1 MATAR
6 QDDRHLQSERQ
17 GTGRRASRLAALEA
31 AAAKRVLLLDGAMG
45 TMIQRHELSEA
56 DFRGTLYADHDRE
69 LAGNNDLL
77 SVTRPKIIQDIHV
90 GFLEAGADIV
100 TTNTFNANRVSQ
112 EDYGLAGAVRALNR
126 ASARIAR
133 EAADAA
139 ATAERPRFVAGV
151 LGPTNKTLSVSPDVN
166 DPGKRTIDFD
176 TLGAAYREAAEA
188 LIEGGVDLILLET
201 IFDSL
206 NAKAALVALDEM
218 FEATGTRLPILI
230 SGTVT
235 DRAGRMLNGQTVE
248 AFWLTLAHA
257 APFSVGLNCSFGAAD
272 MRPHLADLAGIA
284 ETRISAYPNA
294 GLPNEFG
301 GYDETPEETAAQ
313 LGEWAEAGLV
323 NLVGGCCGTTPA
335 HLAAIAD
342 AVAGHPPRV
351 MSASRPKLRLAG
363 LEPFESGDDGS
374 TFVNVGERTNVTGSA
389 RFRKL
394 ITAGDYPAAL
404 EVARQQVENGAQII
418 DVNMDEGMLDSEA
431 AMSRFLNLIAA
442 EPDIARVPVMIDS
455 SHWPAIE
462 AGLRAVV
469 GKPVVNSISLKEGD
483 EPFLEQARLVKR
495 YGAAVV
501 VMAFDEQGQAETPE
515 RKLAICER
523 AYCLLTERVGLAPAD
538 IIFDPNI
545 FAVAT
550 GIAEHDDYARAFIEA
565 ARRIKARWPH
575 VHVSGGLSNI
585 SFAFRGNN
593 TVREAMHAAF
603 LYHAIGAGMD
613 MGIVNAGQ
621 LAVYEDLPEA
631 LKNAVEDV
639 LLNRRSDATE
649 RLLEIAES
657 YRDAGAGAAR
667 DEDAVA
673 WREQDVDGRLRYALV
688 HGIADHVVDDT
699 EEARQAA
706 DRALDVI
713 EGPLMDGMNVV
724 GDLFGAGKMFL
735 PQVVKSARVMKKAVA
750 HLVPFIEEEKRAG
763 GRVPETSGKIVT
775 ATVKGDVHDI
785 GKNIVGVVLRCNNFE
800 VIDLGVMVPAAQ
812 ILDTARQEKA
822 DMIGVSG
829 LITPSLDQMCRL
841 AAEMER
847 QGLDLPL
854 LIGGATTSRMH
865 TAVKIAPAYSGA
877 VVHVMDASKAV
888 GVAGTL
894 LSRERRQAFIADVR
908 ERYDAMRAAHS
919 RGQSGKRLLSLAEAR
934 ANRARPDWRRYR
946 ASVPRFIGART
957 IADVGVAE
965 LIPYIDWTPFFR
977 SWELT
982 GTYPAI
988 LEDET
993 VGEAA
998 RSLFDDARAML
1009 ESIVA
1014 EGSFA
1019 PQAAVGFWPAWSVD
1033 DDIEVFANGERERP
1047 IATLHTLRQQV
1058 TRERERPN
1066 HALADFVA
1074 PQGSA
1079 VDDHV
1084 GGFAVTIGDGVDR
1097 MAEAHERDHDD
1108 YSAIM
1113 VKALGD
1119 RLAEA
1124 FAEFLHERTR
1134 KELWGYAPSEALAND
1149 ELIGERYR
1157 GIRPAPGYPACPDH
1171 SETRTIFTLLEA
1183 EARTGLQLTES
1194 CAMWPAS
1201 SVCGL
1206 YFSHPESTYFG
1217 VGKLGRDQITD
1228 YARRKG
1234 ASLEETEAWLLP
1246 NLAYDP
1252 GAEPQSG
1259 RDQ

>member
-1 MATAR
+1 
-6 QDDRHLQSERQ
+6 
-17 GTGRRASRLAALEA
+17 
-31 AAAKRVLLLDGAMG
+31 
-45 TMIQRHELSEA
+45 
-56 DFRGTLYADHDRE
+56 
-69 LAGNNDLL
+69 
-77 SVTRPKIIQDIHV
+77 
-90 GFLEAGADIV
+90 
-100 TTNTFNANRVSQ
+100 
-112 EDYGLAGAVRALNR
+112 
-126 ASARIAR
+126 
-133 EAADAA
+133 
-139 ATAERPRFVAGV
+139 
-151 LGPTNKTLSVSPDVN
+151 
-166 DPGKRTIDFD
+166 
-176 TLGAAYREAAEA
+176 
-188 LIEGGVDLILLET
+188 
-201 IFDSL
+201 
-206 NAKAALVALDEM
+206 
-218 FEATGTRLPILI
+218 
-230 SGTVT
+230 
-235 DRAGRMLNGQTVE
+235 
-248 AFWLTLAHA
+248 
-257 APFSVGLNCSFGAAD
+257 
-272 MRPHLADLAGIA
+272 
-284 ETRISAYPNA
+284 
-294 GLPNEFG
+294 
-301 GYDETPEETAAQ
+301 
-313 LGEWAEAGLV
+313 
-323 NLVGGCCGTTPA
+323 
-335 HLAAIAD
+335 
-342 AVAGHPPRV
+342 
-351 MSASRPKLRLAG
+351 
-363 LEPFESGDDGS
+363 
-374 TFVNVGERTNVTGSA
+374 
-389 RFRKL
+389 
-394 ITAGDYPAAL
+394 
-404 EVARQQVENGAQII
+404 
-418 DVNMDEGMLDSEA
+418 MLDSEA

-462 AGLRAVV
+462 AGLRAVA

-483 EPFLEQARLVKR
+483 EPFLEQARLVRR

-501 VMAFDEQGQAETPE
+501 VMAFDEQGQAETPQ

-523 AYCLLTERVGLAPAD
+523 AYRLLTERVGLSPGD

-649 RLLEIAES
+649 RLLEIAER

-667 DEDAVA
+667 NEDAVA

-894 LSRERRQAFIADVR
+894 LSRERRQAFAADVR

-919 RGQSGKRLLSLAEAR
+919 RGQSGRRLLSLAEAR

-988 LEDET
+988 LDDET
-993 VGEAA
+993 VGPAA
-998 RSLFDDARAML
+998 RSLFDDARTML

-1014 EGSFA
+1014 EGSFV
-1019 PQAAVGFWPAWSVD
+1019 PRAAVGFWPAWSVD
-1033 DDIEVFANGERERP
+1033 DDIELFANGGRERP
-1047 IATLHTLRQQV
+1047 IATLHTLRQQMS
-1058 TRERERPN
+1058 RERERPN

-1074 PQGSA
+1074 PQGSG

-1097 MAEAHERDHDD
+1097 MATAHERDHDD

-1134 KELWGYAPSEALAND
+1134 KELWGYAPNEALAND

-1171 SETRTIFTLLEA
+1171 SEKRTIFTLLEA

>member
-1 MATAR
+1 
-6 QDDRHLQSERQ
+6 
-17 GTGRRASRLAALEA
+17 
-31 AAAKRVLLLDGAMG
+31 MG
-45 TMIQRHELSEA
+45 TMIQRHELGEA

-77 SVTRPKIIQDIHV
+77 SVTRPEIIQDIHA

-112 EDYGLAGAVRALNR
+112 EDYGLAGAVHALNR

-133 EAADAA
+133 EVADAA

-218 FEATGTRLPILI
+218 FEASGIRLPILI

-272 MRPHLADLAGIA
+272 MRPHLADLARIA

-301 GYDETPEETAAQ
+301 GYDETPEETATQ

-335 HLAAIAD
+335 HIAAIAD

-363 LEPFESGDDGS
+363 IEPFESGDDGS

-389 RFRKL
+389 KFRKL

-418 DVNMDEGMLDSEA
+418 DVNMDEGMLDAEA

-462 AGLRAVV
+462 AGLRSVA

-575 VHVSGGLSNI
+575 VHVSGGVSNI

-649 RLLEIAES
+649 RLLQIAER
-657 YRDAGAGAAR
+657 YRDAGAGAVR

-750 HLVPFIEEEKRAG
+750 HLVPFIEEEKREG
-763 GRVPETSGKIVT
+763 GAMPQANGKIVT

-785 GKNIVGVVLRCNNFE
+785 GKNIVGVVLRCNNIE

-812 ILDTARQEKA
+812 ILDTARQEQA
-822 DMIGVSG
+822 DLIGVSG

-847 QGLDLPL
+847 QGFDLPL

-877 VVHVMDASKAV
+877 VVHVTDASKAV

-894 LSRERRQAFIADVR
+894 LSPERRQTLIADVR
-908 ERYDAMRAAHS
+908 ERYEAMRAAHS
-919 RGQSGKRLLSLAEAR
+919 RGQSGRRLLSLAEAR

-946 ASVPRFIGART
+946 ASVPRFIGAHT
-957 IADVGVAE
+957 IADVGVAD

-977 SWELT
+977 SWELA
-982 GTYPAI
+982 GNYPAI
-988 LEDET
+988 LDDET
-993 VGEAA
+993 VGPAA

-1019 PQAAVGFWPAWSVD
+1019 PRAAVGFWPAWSVD
-1033 DDIEVFANGERERP
+1033 DDIELFANGGRERP
-1047 IATLHTLRQQV
+1047 IATLHTLRQQMS
-1058 TRERERPN
+1058 RERERPN

-1074 PQGSA
+1074 PQGSG

-1171 SETRTIFTLLEA
+1171 SEKRTIFTLLEA

-1234 ASLEETEAWLLP
+1234 ASLEETEAWLSP
-1246 NLAYDP
+1246 NLAYDSD
-1252 GAEPQSG
+1252 GEPQIGGAS
-1259 RDQ
+1259 

>member
-1 MATAR
+1 MTAAR
-6 QDDRHLQSERQ
+6 QDDRHSQID
-17 GTGRRASRLAALEA
+17 GPGDARRAARLAALEA
-31 AAAKRVLLLDGAMG
+31 AAARRVLLLDGAMG
-45 TMIQRHELSEA
+45 TMIQRHELGEA
-56 DFRGTLYADHDRE
+56 DFRGALYADHDRE

-77 SVTRPKIIQDIHV
+77 SVTRPEVIRDIHA
-90 GFLEAGADIV
+90 GFLAAGADIV

-112 EDYGLAGAVRALNR
+112 EDYGLAAAVRDLNL

-133 EAADAA
+133 GAADAA

-166 DPGKRTIDFD
+166 DPGKRTIDFA
-176 TLGAAYREAAEA
+176 TLGTAYREAAEA
-188 LIEGGVDLILLET
+188 LVDGGVDLILLET

-218 FEATGTRLPILI
+218 FEATGARLPILI

-257 APFSVGLNCSFGAAD
+257 APFSIGLNCSFGAAD
-272 MRPHLADLAGIA
+272 MRPHLADLARIA

-301 GYDETPEETAAQ
+301 GYDETPDETAAQ

-335 HLAAIAD
+335 HIAAIAD
-342 AVAGHPPRV
+342 AVAGRAPRAV
-351 MSASRPKLRLAG
+351 CANRPRLRLAG

-418 DVNMDEGMLDSEA
+418 DVNMDEGMLDAEA

-462 AGLRAVV
+462 AGLRAVA
-469 GKPVVNSISLKEGD
+469 GKPVVNSISLKEGE
-483 EPFLEQARLVKR
+483 EPFLEQARLVRR

-501 VMAFDEQGQAETPE
+501 VMAFDERGQAETPE

-523 AYCLLTERVGLAPAD
+523 AYRLLTERAGFAAAD
-538 IIFDPNI
+538 IVFDPNI

-565 ARRIKARWPH
+565 ARRIKSRWPH
-575 VHVSGGLSNI
+575 VHVSGGVSNI

-603 LYHAIGAGMD
+603 LYHATRAGMD

-621 LAVYEDLPEA
+621 LAVYEDIPDA
-631 LKNAVEDV
+631 LRNAVEDV

-649 RLLEIAES
+649 RLLEIAER

-667 DEDAVA
+667 DEDAEA
-673 WREQDVDGRLRYALV
+673 WREQDVDGRLRFALV
-688 HGIADHVVDDT
+688 HGIADHIVDDT
-699 EEARQAA
+699 EEARQGAA
-706 DRALDVI
+706 RALAVI

-735 PQVVKSARVMKKAVA
+735 PQVVKSARVMKQAVA
-750 HLVPFIEEEKRAG
+750 HLVPFIEAEKRAG
-763 GRVPETSGKIVT
+763 GAAPQAAGKIVT

-812 ILDTARQEKA
+812 ILDTAREEKA
-822 DMIGVSG
+822 DLIGVSG

-877 VVHVMDASKAV
+877 VVHVTDASKAV

-894 LSRERRQAFIADVR
+894 LSPERRQAFAADVR

-919 RGQSGKRLLSLAEAR
+919 RGQAGKRLLSLAEAR
-934 ANRARPDWRRYR
+934 ANRARPDWGTLPGDGAVLHRRPDDR
-946 ASVPRFIGART
+946 RCRGR
-957 IADVGVAE
+957 
-965 LIPYIDWTPFFR
+965 R
-977 SWELT
+977 
-982 GTYPAI
+982 
-988 LEDET
+988 
-993 VGEAA
+993 A
-998 RSLFDDARAML
+998 RSLYRLDSLLPKLGARRHVPGDPRRRDGGRRGAVALRRFARHARPHRGRRLVCAARRRRLLARLERGRRHRAVRERRARATRCNAPHAAPADDARAR
-1009 ESIVA
+1009 
-1014 EGSFA
+1014 A
-1019 PQAAVGFWPAWSVD
+1019 PQPRTRGLRRAARDGP
-1033 DDIEVFANGERERP
+1033 RRP
-1047 IATLHTLRQQV
+1047 RGRVRGHHRRRRGPDGRSPRTGPRRLQRH
-1058 TRERERPN
+1058 
-1066 HALADFVA
+1066 HG
-1074 PQGSA
+1074 QGSRRPA
-1079 VDDHV
+1079 
-1084 GGFAVTIGDGVDR
+1084 GGGLRGVPTR
-1097 MAEAHERDHDD
+1097 AH
-1108 YSAIM
+1108 AQG
-1113 VKALGD
+1113 ALGLCAERGPGQRRAD
-1119 RLAEA
+1119 R
-1124 FAEFLHERTR
+1124 R
-1134 KELWGYAPSEALAND
+1134 ALSRDQAGAR
-1149 ELIGERYR
+1149 LS
-1157 GIRPAPGYPACPDH
+1157 ACPDH
-1171 SETRTIFTLLEA
+1171 SEKRTIFALLEA

-1206 YFSHPESTYFG
+1206 YFSHPECTYFG
-1217 VGKLGRDQITD
+1217 VGKVGRDQIAD

-1234 ASLEETEAWLLP
+1234 ASLQETEAWLLP
-1246 NLAYDP
+1246 NLAYEP
-1252 GAEPQSG
+1252 GAEA
-1259 RDQ
+1259 

>member
-6 QDDRHLQSERQ
+6 QDDRHVQSESQ
-17 GTGRRASRLAALEA
+17 GTSRRASRLATLEA
-31 AAAKRVLLLDGAMG
+31 AAAERVLLLDGAMG
-45 TMIQRHELSEA
+45 TMIQRHELGEA

-77 SVTRPKIIQDIHV
+77 SVTRPEIIQDIHA

-112 EDYGLAGAVRALNR
+112 EDYGLAGAVHALNR

-133 EAADAA
+133 EVADAA

-218 FEATGTRLPILI
+218 FEASGIRLPILI

-272 MRPHLADLAGIA
+272 MRPHLADLARIA

-301 GYDETPEETAAQ
+301 GYDETPEETATQ

-335 HLAAIAD
+335 HIAAIAD

-363 LEPFESGDDGS
+363 IEPFESGDDGS

-389 RFRKL
+389 KFRKL

-418 DVNMDEGMLDSEA
+418 DVNMDEGMLDAEA

-462 AGLRAVV
+462 AGLRSVA

-575 VHVSGGLSNI
+575 VHVSGGVSNI

-649 RLLEIAES
+649 RLLQIAER
-657 YRDAGAGAAR
+657 YRDAGAGAVR

-750 HLVPFIEEEKRAG
+750 HLVPFIEEEKREG
-763 GRVPETSGKIVT
+763 GAMPQANGKIVT

-785 GKNIVGVVLRCNNFE
+785 GKNIVGVVLRCNNIE

-812 ILDTARQEKA
+812 ILDTARQEQA
-822 DMIGVSG
+822 DLIGVSG

-847 QGLDLPL
+847 QGFDLPL

-877 VVHVMDASKAV
+877 VVHVTDASKAV

-894 LSRERRQAFIADVR
+894 LSPERRQTLIADVR
-908 ERYDAMRAAHS
+908 ERYEAMRAAHS
-919 RGQSGKRLLSLAEAR
+919 RGQSGRRLLSLAEAR

-946 ASVPRFIGART
+946 ASVPRFIGAHT
-957 IADVGVAE
+957 IADVGVAD

-977 SWELT
+977 SWELA
-982 GTYPAI
+982 GNYPAI
-988 LEDET
+988 LDDET
-993 VGEAA
+993 VGPAA

-1019 PQAAVGFWPAWSVD
+1019 PRAAVGFWPAWSVD
-1033 DDIEVFANGERERP
+1033 DDIELFANGGRERP
-1047 IATLHTLRQQV
+1047 IATLHTLRQQMS
-1058 TRERERPN
+1058 RERERPN

-1074 PQGSA
+1074 PQGSG

-1171 SETRTIFTLLEA
+1171 SEKRTIFTLLEA

-1228 YARRKG
+1228 YAAAQG
-1234 ASLEETEAWLLP
+1234 SLP
-1246 NLAYDP
+1246 
-1252 GAEPQSG
+1252 
-1259 RDQ
+1259 

>member
-1 MATAR
+1 MAAAR
-6 QDDRHLQSERQ
+6 RL
-17 GTGRRASRLAALEA
+17 GTWKRDEGRRGARIAALESA
-31 AAAKRVLLLDGAMG
+31 AAARVLVLDGAMG
-45 TMIQRHELSEA
+45 TMIQRHELDEA
-56 DFRGTLYADHDRE
+56 DFRGTLHADHDRE

-77 SVTRPKIIQDIHV
+77 SLTRPEIIRDIHAD
-90 GFLEAGADIV
+90 FLRAGVDIV

-112 EDYGLAGAVRALNR
+112 EDYGLGGAVRDLNL
-126 ASARIAR
+126 ASARIAC
-133 EAADAA
+133 EAVDAA
-139 ATAERPRFVAGV
+139 ASAERPRFVAGV
-151 LGPTNKTLSVSPDVN
+151 LGPTNKTLSISPDVN
-166 DPGKRTIDFD
+166 DPGKRAIDFA

-218 FEATGTRLPILI
+218 FEAAGTRLPILI

-257 APFSVGLNCSFGAAD
+257 APFSIGLNCSFGAAD
-272 MRPHLADLAGIA
+272 MRPHLADLARIA

-323 NLVGGCCGTTPA
+323 NMVGGCCGTTPA
-335 HLAAIAD
+335 HVAAIAD
-342 AVAGHPPRV
+342 AVAGHPPRAV
-351 MSASRPKLRLAG
+351 RASGPRLRLAG
-363 LEPFESGDDGS
+363 LEPFESGGENS

-394 ITAGDYPAAL
+394 VTAGDYPAAL

-418 DVNMDEGMLDSEA
+418 DVNMDEGMLDAEA
-431 AMSRFLNLIAA
+431 AMFRFLSLVAA

-455 SHWPAIE
+455 SHWPAVE
-462 AGLRAVV
+462 AGLRAVA
-469 GKPVVNSISLKEGD
+469 GKPVVNSISLKEG
-483 EPFLEQARLVKR
+483 EAPFLEQARLVRR

-501 VMAFDEQGQAETPE
+501 VMAFDEQGQAETAE

-523 AYCLLTERVGLAPAD
+523 AYRLLTERVGLAPAD

-575 VHVSGGLSNI
+575 VHVSGGVSNV

-603 LYHAIGAGMD
+603 LYHAIGAGMG

-621 LAVYEDLPEA
+621 LAVYEDIPDA
-631 LKNAVEDV
+631 LRSAIEDV

-649 RLLEIAES
+649 RLLAIAER
-657 YRDAGAGAAR
+657 YRDAGTGADAER
-667 DEDAVA
+667 DEGA

-688 HGIADHVVDDT
+688 HGIAEHIVDDT

-706 DRALDVI
+706 ERALAVI

-750 HLVPFIEEEKRAG
+750 HLVPFIEAEKREG
-763 GRVPETSGKIVT
+763 GAAPKSSGKIVT

-800 VIDLGVMVPAAQ
+800 VVDLGVMVPAAQ
-812 ILDTARQEKA
+812 ILDTAREEKA
-822 DMIGVSG
+822 DLIGVSG

-847 QGLDLPL
+847 QGLDIPL

-865 TAVKIAPAYSGA
+865 TAVRIAPAYGGA
-877 VVHVMDASKAV
+877 VVHVADASKAV
-888 GVAGTL
+888 GVAGAL
-894 LSRERRQAFIADVR
+894 ISAERRQAFVADVR
-908 ERYDAMRAAHS
+908 ERYDEMRKAYE
-919 RGQSGKRLLSLAEAR
+919 RGQSGKRLLTLAEAR
-934 ANRARPDWRRYR
+934 ANRARLDWRRYR
-946 ASVPRFIGART
+946 APAPGFTGVRT
-957 IADVGVAE
+957 VADATVAD

-977 SWELT
+977 SWELA

-988 LEDET
+988 LDDGT

-1009 ESIVA
+1009 DRIVA
-1014 EGSFA
+1014 EGAFA
-1019 PQAAVGFWPAWSVD
+1019 PRAAVGFWPACSVD
-1033 DDIEVFANGERERP
+1033 DDIVLFADGGRERS
-1047 IATLHTLRQQV
+1047 IATLHTLRQQM

-1074 PQGSA
+1074 PQGSG

-1084 GGFAVTIGDGVDR
+1084 GGFAVTVGDGVER
-1097 MAEAHERDHDD
+1097 LAETHERAHDD
-1108 YSAIM
+1108 YGAIM

-1171 SETRTIFTLLEA
+1171 SEKRTIFALLEA
-1183 EARTGLQLTES
+1183 GTRTGLRLTES
-1194 CAMWPAS
+1194 CAMSPAS

-1206 YFSHPESTYFG
+1206 YFSHPESRYFG
-1217 VGKLGRDQITD
+1217 IGKLGRDQVAD
-1228 YARRKG
+1228 YAQRKG
-1234 ASLEETEAWLLP
+1234 ASLEETETWLAP

-1252 GAEPQSG
+1252 GASS
-1259 RDQ
+1259 

>member
-6 QDDRHLQSERQ
+6 QDDRHVQSESQ
-17 GTGRRASRLAALEA
+17 GTSRRASRLATLEA
-31 AAAKRVLLLDGAMG
+31 AAAERVLVLDGAMG
-45 TMIQRHELSEA
+45 TMIQRHELGEA

-77 SVTRPKIIQDIHV
+77 SVTRPEIIQDIHA

-112 EDYGLAGAVRALNR
+112 EDYGLAGAVHALNR
-126 ASARIAR
+126 ASARIAC
-133 EAADAA
+133 EVADAA

-272 MRPHLADLAGIA
+272 MRPHLADLARIA

-301 GYDETPEETAAQ
+301 GYDETPEETATQ

-335 HLAAIAD
+335 HIAAIAD

-389 RFRKL
+389 KFRKL
-394 ITAGDYPAAL
+394 ITAGDHPAAL

-418 DVNMDEGMLDSEA
+418 DVNMDEGMLDAEA

-462 AGLRAVV
+462 AGLRSVA

-575 VHVSGGLSNI
+575 VHVSGGVSNI

-649 RLLEIAES
+649 RLLQIAER
-657 YRDAGAGAAR
+657 YRDAGAGAVR

-750 HLVPFIEEEKRAG
+750 HLVPFIEEEKREG
-763 GRVPETSGKIVT
+763 GAMPQANGKIVT

-822 DMIGVSG
+822 DLIGVSG

-847 QGLDLPL
+847 QGFDLPL

-877 VVHVMDASKAV
+877 VVHVADASKAV

-894 LSRERRQAFIADVR
+894 LSPERRQTLIADVR

-919 RGQSGKRLLSLAEAR
+919 RGQSGRRLLSLAEAR
-934 ANRARPDWRRYR
+934 ANRARPDWRRHR
-946 ASVPRFIGART
+946 ASVPRFIGAHT
-957 IADVGVAE
+957 IADVGVAD

-977 SWELT
+977 SWELA
-982 GTYPAI
+982 GNYPAI
-988 LEDET
+988 LDDET
-993 VGEAA
+993 VGPAA

-1014 EGSFA
+1014 EGSFV
-1019 PQAAVGFWPAWSVD
+1019 PRAAVGFWPAWSVD
-1033 DDIEVFANGERERP
+1033 DDIELFANGGRERP
-1047 IATLHTLRQQV
+1047 IATLRTLRQQMS
-1058 TRERERPN
+1058 RERERPN

-1074 PQGSA
+1074 PQGSG
-1079 VDDHV
+1079 VDDYV

-1124 FAEFLHERTR
+1124 FAEFLHQRTR

-1171 SETRTIFTLLEA
+1171 SEKRTIFTLLEA

-1234 ASLEETEAWLLP
+1234 ASLEETEAWLSP
-1246 NLAYDP
+1246 NLAYDSD
-1252 GAEPQSG
+1252 GEPQIGGAS
-1259 RDQ
+1259 

>member
-17 GTGRRASRLAALEA
+17 GTGRRTSRLAALEA

-45 TMIQRHELSEA
+45 TMIQRHELGEA

-77 SVTRPKIIQDIHV
+77 SVTRPEIIQDIHT

-112 EDYGLAGAVRALNR
+112 EDYGLSGAVRALNL

-218 FEATGTRLPILI
+218 FEASGTRLPILI

-335 HLAAIAD
+335 HIAAIAD
-342 AVAGHPPRV
+342 AVASHPPRV

-394 ITAGDYPAAL
+394 ITAGDYPTAL

-523 AYCLLTERVGLAPAD
+523 AYCLLTERVGLSPGD

-649 RLLEIAES
+649 RLLEIAER

-667 DEDAVA
+667 NEDAVA

-894 LSRERRQAFIADVR
+894 LSRERRQAFAADVR

-919 RGQSGKRLLSLAEAR
+919 RGQSGRRLLSLAEAR

-988 LEDET
+988 LDDET
-993 VGEAA
+993 VGPAA
-998 RSLFDDARAML
+998 RSLFDDARTML

-1014 EGSFA
+1014 EGSFV
-1019 PQAAVGFWPAWSVD
+1019 PRAAVGFWPAWSVD
-1033 DDIEVFANGERERP
+1033 DDIELFANGGRERP
-1047 IATLHTLRQQV
+1047 IATLHTLRQQMS
-1058 TRERERPN
+1058 RERERPN

-1074 PQGSA
+1074 PQGSG

-1097 MAEAHERDHDD
+1097 MATAHERDHDD

-1134 KELWGYAPSEALAND
+1134 KELWGYAPNEALAND

-1171 SETRTIFTLLEA
+1171 SEKRTIFTLLEA

>member
-1 MATAR
+1 MAAAR
-6 QDDRHLQSERQ
+6 RLQ
-17 GTGRRASRLAALEA
+17 TGRRGQGRRGPRIAALESA
-31 AAAKRVLLLDGAMG
+31 AAVRVLVLDGAMG
-45 TMIQRHELSEA
+45 TMIQRHGLGEA
-56 DFRGTLYADHDRE
+56 DFRGTLFADHDHE

-77 SVTRPKIIQDIHV
+77 SLTRPEIIRDIHAD
-90 GFLEAGADIV
+90 FLEAGVDIV

-112 EDYGLAGAVRALNR
+112 EDYGLCNAVRDLNL
-126 ASARIAR
+126 ASARLAR

-139 ATAERPRFVAGV
+139 ASAERPRFVAGV

-166 DPGKRTIDFD
+166 DPGKRAIDFT

-218 FEATGTRLPILI
+218 FEATGTQLPILV

-235 DRAGRMLNGQTVE
+235 DRSGRMLNGQTVE
-248 AFWLTLAHA
+248 AFWLTMAHA
-257 APFSVGLNCSFGAAD
+257 APFSIGLNCSFGAAD
-272 MRPHLADLAGIA
+272 MRPHLADLARIA

-313 LGEWAEAGLV
+313 LGDWAEAGLV

-335 HLAAIAD
+335 HVAAIAD
-342 AVAGHPPRV
+342 AVAGYLPRAV
-351 MSASRPKLRLAG
+351 RESRPRLRLAG

-374 TFVNVGERTNVTGSA
+374 SFINVGERTNVTGSA

-431 AMSRFLNLIAA
+431 AMSRFLSLVAA

-455 SHWPAIE
+455 SHWPTIE

-469 GKPVVNSISLKEGD
+469 GKPVVNSISLKEG
-483 EPFLEQARLVKR
+483 EAPFLEQARLVKR

-501 VMAFDEQGQAETPE
+501 VMAFDEQGQAETAE

-523 AYCLLTERVGLAPAD
+523 AYRLLTERAGLAPAD

-550 GIAEHDDYARAFIEA
+550 GIAEHDDYARAFVEA
-565 ARRIKARWPH
+565 ARRIKAKWPH
-575 VHVSGGLSNI
+575 VHVSGGVSNV

-603 LYHAIGAGMD
+603 LYHAIGAGMG

-621 LAVYEDLPEA
+621 LAVYEDIPEP
-631 LKNAVEDV
+631 LRSVVEDV
-639 LLNRRSDATE
+639 LLNRRSDSTE
-649 RLLEIAES
+649 RLLAIAER
-657 YRDAGAGAAR
+657 YRDAGPGADAPS
-667 DEDAVA
+667 DEGA

-688 HGIADHVVDDT
+688 HGIANHIVDDT

-706 DRALDVI
+706 SRALAVI

-735 PQVVKSARVMKKAVA
+735 PQVVKSARVMKQAVA
-750 HLVPFIEEEKRAG
+750 HLVPFIEAEKREG
-763 GRVPETSGKIVT
+763 GAAPKSSGKIVT

-800 VIDLGVMVPAAQ
+800 VVDLGVMVPAAQ
-812 ILDTARQEKA
+812 ILDTAREEKA
-822 DMIGVSG
+822 DLIGVSG
-829 LITPSLDQMCRL
+829 LITPSLDQMCQL

-847 QGLDLPL
+847 QGFDIPL

-865 TAVKIAPAYSGA
+865 TAVKIAPAYGA
-877 VVHVMDASKAV
+877 PVVHVADASKAV
-888 GVAGTL
+888 GVAGAL
-894 LSRERRQAFIADVR
+894 ISAEQRQAFVADVR
-908 ERYDAMRAAHS
+908 ERYDAMRKAYG
-919 RGQSGKRLLSLAEAR
+919 RGQSGKRLLTLAEAR
-934 ANRARPDWRRYR
+934 ANRVRPDWRRYS
-946 ASVPRFIGART
+946 APAPRFTGVQT
-957 IADVGVAE
+957 IADVTVAD

-977 SWELT
+977 SWELV

-988 LEDET
+988 LDDET
-993 VGEAA
+993 VGDAA

-1009 ESIVA
+1009 DRIVA

-1019 PQAAVGFWPAWSVD
+1019 PRAAVGFWPACSMD
-1033 DDIEVFANGERERP
+1033 DDIALFASDSRESP
-1047 IATLHTLRQQV
+1047 IATLHTLRQQMA
-1058 TRERERPN
+1058 RERERPN

-1074 PQGSA
+1074 PQGSG

-1084 GGFAVTIGDGVDR
+1084 GGFAVTVGDGVER
-1097 MAEAHERDHDD
+1097 LAERHEQAHDD

-1113 VKALGD
+1113 IKALGD

-1124 FAEFLHERTR
+1124 FAEYLHERTR
-1134 KELWGYAPSEALAND
+1134 KDLWGYAPSETLAND

-1171 SETRTIFTLLEA
+1171 SEKRTIFALLEA
-1183 EARTGLQLTES
+1183 EARTGLRLTES
-1194 CAMWPAS
+1194 CAMSPAS

-1217 VGKLGRDQITD
+1217 VGKLGRDQVAD

-1234 ASLEETEAWLLP
+1234 ASLEETETWLSP

-1252 GAEPQSG
+1252 DASP
-1259 RDQ
+1259 